1 MNNIVEKKFKGNV
14 GIFLAAAKL
23 SELNL
28 IALTT
33 SRNTEGYD
41 IVVLNPKTN
50 RGIGIQVKCT
60 DKKDFPICA
69 TYIKNFEEELKQ
81 KIVCDYVLVD
91 ISNKPPRFFII
102 PKDDLI
108 NIMANL
114 IKKWTAKF
122 YTQQE
127 RQWRNEKKKQLW
139 TINISKLEEE
149 LKKYEDN
156 WNSVLKEI
164 E

>member
-1 MNNIVEKKFKGNV
+1 MNTVETKFKGNV

-23 SELNL
+23 SEFNL

-50 RGIGIQVKCT
+50 RGKGIQVKCT

-69 TYIKNFEEELKQ
+69 TYFKSFEEELRR
-81 KIVCDYVLVD
+81 KIACDYVLVD
-91 ISNKPPRFFII
+91 ISNEPPQFFVM
-102 PKDDLI
+102 P
-108 NIMANL
+108 
-114 IKKWTAKF
+114 
-122 YTQQE
+122 
-127 RQWRNEKKKQLW
+127 RNELLNVMENIIKGYAAKYYSQEERKGVNERKKQLW

-149 LKKYEDN
+149 LKKYKDN
-156 WNSVLKEI
+156 WDSILKEI
-164 E
+164 K